1 MYTTIKG
8 KYTEAII
15 FRPEDEIEEY
25 AKAQV
30 KMLCD
35 NEVFK
40 DQDIRVMPDV
50 HPGKVGVIG
59 LTASYYDKIIPNLVG
74 NDIGCGVTCA
84 HITMKR
90 KPDFNQLDKVIKA
103 NIPMGTAINKNVY
116 YKDFVPYE
124 FKCRNH
130 LNLSR
135 VNASMC
141 SLGGGNHFIEL
152 DKDMEGEYYMT
163 VHTGSRYLGKAI
175 NDYYVSEGAKLLK
188 QRGITDIP
196 YELTYLESRD
206 RIFFDYINDVQEAVK
221 FAFMN
226 RMTIITRIC
235 SAIGWK
241 VDGAEIINSVH
252 NFIEPVSGIIRKGA
266 IQAYEDL
273 ECVIPINAKEGV
285 LICEG
290 KSNFDWLCS
299 APHGAGRIASRE
311 DVVSHHTVSE
321 FKKCMD
327 GIYCSSINKDTLA
340 EAPFAYR
347 EMRDILPY
355 LTDTVKI
362 KKRLLPVY
370 NIKAGRDAK

>member
-59 LTASYYDKIIPNLVG
+59 FTASYDDKIIPNLVG

-84 HITMKR
+84 HVTMKR

-103 NIPMGTAINKNVY
+103 NIPMGIAINKNY
-116 YKDFVPYE
+116 YSNYNSYN
-124 FKCRNH
+124 FKCEKH

-135 VNASMC
+135 VGAAMC

-152 DKDMEGEYYMT
+152 DKDMDGEYYIT

-175 NDYYVSEGAKLLK
+175 NDYYVSEGARLLK
-188 QRGITDIP
+188 QKGINDIP
-196 YELTYLESRD
+196 YEMTYLDSTD
-206 RIFFDYINDVQEAVK
+206 KIFCDYISDVQEAIR

-235 SAIGWK
+235 SEIGWK
-241 VDGAEIINSVH
+241 VDGTEIINSVH
-252 NFIEPVSGIIRKGA
+252 NFIERKSRIIRKGA
-266 IQAYEDL
+266 IEAYKDF
-273 ECVIPINAKEGV
+273 ECVIPINAKDGV

-290 KSNFDWLCS
+290 KNNFDWNCS

-327 GIYCSSINKDTLA
+327 GIHCSSINKDTLA

-347 EMRDILPY
+347 EIRDILPY

-370 NIKAGRDAK
+370 NIKSGRDTK

>member
-59 LTASYYDKIIPNLVG
+59 FTASYYDKIIPNLVG

-103 NIPMGTAINKNVY
+103 NIPMGTAVNKNY
-116 YKDFVPYE
+116 YRNYNPYD
-124 FKCRNH
+124 FKCEKH
-130 LNLSR
+130 LNPA
-135 VNASMC
+135 VEAAMC

-152 DKDMEGEYYMT
+152 DRDMDGEYYIT

-175 NDYYVSEGAKLLK
+175 NDYYVFEGARLLK
-188 QRGITDIP
+188 QQGIDDIP
-196 YELTYLESRD
+196 YEMTYLDCNSGL
-206 RIFFDYINDVQEAVK
+206 FFDYIHDVQEAVG
-221 FAFMN
+221 FASMN
-226 RMTIITRIC
+226 RMNIISRIC
-235 SAIGWK
+235 SEIGWK
-241 VDGAEIINSVH
+241 VDGNGIINSVH
-252 NFIEPVSGIIRKGA
+252 NFIEPKNRIIRKGA
-266 IQAYEDL
+266 IEACEGC
-273 ECVIPINAKEGV
+273 ECVIPINAKDGV

-290 KSNFDWLCS
+290 KNNFDWNCS

-311 DVVSHHTVSE
+311 DIVSHHTVSE

-327 GIYCSSINKDTLA
+327 GIHCSSINKDTLA

-362 KKRLLPVY
+362 KKRLLPAY
-370 NIKAGRDAK
+370 NIKSGRDTK

>member
-141 SLGGGNHFIEL
+141 SLGGGDHFIEL

-241 VDGAEIINSVH
+241 VDGAEI
-252 NFIEPVSGIIRKGA
+252 
-266 IQAYEDL
+266 DM
-273 ECVIPINAKEGV
+273 VIV
-285 LICEG
+285 
-290 KSNFDWLCS
+290 
-299 APHGAGRIASRE
+299 
-311 DVVSHHTVSE
+311 
-321 FKKCMD
+321 
-327 GIYCSSINKDTLA
+327 
-340 EAPFAYR
+340 
-347 EMRDILPY
+347 
-355 LTDTVKI
+355 
-362 KKRLLPVY
+362 
-370 NIKAGRDAK
+370 